1 MQQRYTEKQGKYLAF
16 IYYYAKIHGCSP
28 SEAELQRYFGVTP
41 PTVHQMVLTL
51 ERNGLIERTAG
62 KARSIR
68 VLLARHELP
77 DLE

>member
-1 MQQRYTEKQGKYLAF
+1 
-16 IYYYAKIHGCSP
+16 
-28 SEAELQRYFGVTP
+28 
-41 PTVHQMVLTL
+41 MVLTL

>member
-1 MQQRYTEKQGKYLAF
+1 LAF
-16 IYYYAKIHGCSP
+16 IYYYAKIHGYSP
-28 SEAELQRYFGVTP
+28 SEAELQRYFGVSP